1 MERVSGAVER
11 FDRAALLLPHNLRE
25 RARELKREER
35 ASCEEFRLRLG
46 YPASVVMP
54 EGERSMGGDP
64 VTKRELGFVLEAAT
78 GASVHS
84 ASSRLAEGFITAKGG
99 FRVGLCGAVGL
110 SGGEPGG
117 FTSVSSAAIRI
128 SREHKG
134 ACVPIID
141 SVYSGGEVRSTLII
155 SPPGGGKTTLLR
167 DLVRYISPGGG
178 KTTLLRDLVRYISD
192 AAGGP
197 RVGLCDERS
206 EIAAFFDGE
215 PTMDVGRRTD
225 VLDGCPKARAV
236 SMLLRSMNPGVIAI
250 DEITAEEDAEAMTRA
265 AHCGVKLI
273 ATAHAASRTELA
285 ERPIYRALLAS
296 GVFEELIIIRK
307 LGGRRSY
314 LREAML

>member
-1 MERVSGAVER
+1 MERVGAVER

-46 YPASVVMP
+46 YPASIVMP

-155 SPPGGGKTTLLR
+155 SP
-167 DLVRYISPGGG
+167 PGGG